1 MKIYTAKNIKPCK
14 ETRVDADIPVFGMP
28 TKTKFVTKLMIDD
41 IVANPI
47 FNTLLLLFIIFGA
60 VVSLSSGTP
69 RSIIIALTAV
79 LILKFRAALTYVTLY
94 DSFHGNKFFN
104 TLTDRGINTML
115 ESGNKLRY
123 VRMETN
129 PWENID
135 KVICYSDLVSL
146 RIKRKHRNQSAFH
159 TAYLWSDDVPLLMQ
173 QIQHLWYNALYEEKP
188 PLRLYSPKEYDEVTN
203 IITEKYGKYE
213 SVLHEILPSDIHIDI
228 AKIPPQ
234 GDNDHYTLC
243 TIGAGDYNMHIGGDS
258 SNKTFIEYRVQFP
271 EQLEYMIILPS
282 DWPLDEE
289 SLKKEEN
296 YWPIRLLK
304 QMARFPLITNDWVCE
319 GHTAEFEEDTRFSP
333 LLPYSCVT
341 FSPPSSNISDG
352 VNIANLSTGK
362 SLGFVQIVPI
372 TREELNLIR
381 SEDRMWEFFER
392 ISHDAENVDSKL
404 VCDRLRPKK

>member
-1 MKIYTAKNIKPCK
+1 
-14 ETRVDADIPVFGMP
+14 
-28 TKTKFVTKLMIDD
+28 
-41 IVANPI
+41 
-47 FNTLLLLFIIFGA
+47 
-60 VVSLSSGTP
+60 
-69 RSIIIALTAV
+69 
-79 LILKFRAALTYVTLY
+79 
-94 DSFHGNKFFN
+94 
-104 TLTDRGINTML
+104 
-115 ESGNKLRY
+115 
-123 VRMETN
+123 
-129 PWENID
+129 
-135 KVICYSDLVSL
+135 
-146 RIKRKHRNQSAFH
+146 
-159 TAYLWSDDVPLLMQ
+159 
-173 QIQHLWYNALYEEKP
+173 
-188 PLRLYSPKEYDEVTN
+188 
-203 IITEKYGKYE
+203 
-213 SVLHEILPSDIHIDI
+213 
-228 AKIPPQ
+228 
-234 GDNDHYTLC
+234 
-243 TIGAGDYNMHIGGDS
+243 
-258 SNKTFIEYRVQFP
+258 
-271 EQLEYMIILPS
+271 MIILPS

-319 GHTAEFEEDTRFSP
+319 GHTAEFEEDTRFTP